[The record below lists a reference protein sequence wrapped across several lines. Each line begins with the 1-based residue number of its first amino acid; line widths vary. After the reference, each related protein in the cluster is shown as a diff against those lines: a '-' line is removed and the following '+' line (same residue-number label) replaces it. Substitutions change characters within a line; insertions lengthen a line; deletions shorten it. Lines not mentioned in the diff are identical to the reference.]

1 MENLDVIILTIFVI
15 LCFIAFLISTF
26 WAFESATKLDNFKYE
41 KSGII
46 SRLLAYIQSLV
57 N

>member
-26 WAFESATKLDNFKYE
+26 WAFESATKLDNLKYE